1 MNVIVEIFFIFL
13 QAVTTAFQIQVKDYD
28 TYKHHLQEFELC
40 HVFKMYFPNVEF
52 IHYSRKQC
60 LLTYQDDFVY
70 LYLMFFGAQKS
81 GKNFFVTNQN
91 FAWNLLKIIQNKIC
105 KQKTI
110 YSCWNNKLLSAELWL
125 VFLYNM
131 NPYSANSEKKLQ
143 RAFQY

>member
-81 GKNFFVTNQN
+81 GKIFFVTNQN
-91 FAWNLLKIIQNKIC
+91 FAWNLLKIIQKYYKIKFVSRRQFIPVGIINYC
-105 KQKTI
+105 QQNYGWFFFTI
-110 YSCWNNKLLSAELWL
+110 
-125 VFLYNM
+125 
-131 NPYSANSEKKLQ
+131 
-143 RAFQY
+143 